1 MSIVVKPLVYV
12 LAIKCNKP
20 NCEAR
25 EESREY
31 TAPHS
36 TWKAQADFEQ
46 FLVSAGWRFYANVQ
60 LRAYCP
66 DHGPRPGHRMRLVGA
81 VGVQ

>member
-12 LAIKCNKP
+12 VAIKCSKP
-20 NCEAR
+20 HCEAR

-36 TWKAQADFEQ
+36 TWQARADFEQ
-46 FLVSAGWRFYANVQ
+46 LLVSAGWRFYANVQ

-66 DHGPRPGHRMRLVGA
+66 DHGPGRGHRMRLVGA
-81 VGVQ
+81 CAQ